1 MIIYSQYCN
10 WLTPCSSSIG
20 VTGGRQAALPTESNQ
35 ILEYSYLL
43 YSEKTYSDALLSLLP
58 APTTCRY
65 TVDGPWSSRFFP
77 RFSLVFTRR
86 SGSLCLAFFI
96 PGLISGLLLLLLIEA
111 IVRTHW
117 KTVRRERQSQRAR
130 AGGAAAERDPH
141 LTNRNV
147 KDFSPRRTVFI
158 INTSPSN

>member
-1 MIIYSQYCN
+1 MCHDYLQSV
-10 WLTPCSSSIG
+10 LCSFRFG
-20 VTGGRQAALPTESNQ
+20 VTGGWQAALPTGSNQ
-35 ILEYSYLL
+35 IREYIYLL
-43 YSEKTYSDALLSLLP
+43 NSEKTYSDAVLSLLP

-65 TVDGPWSSRFFP
+65 TVDGPWRSRFFP
-77 RFSLVFTRR
+77 RFSLVFSRR
-86 SGSLCLAFFI
+86 SGSLCLAVFR
-96 PGLISGLLLLLLIEA
+96 PGRISGLLLLLIEA

-117 KTVRRERQSQRAR
+117 NTVRGERESQRAA

-147 KDFSPRRTVFI
+147 KDFSLKRTAFI